1 MATHLVQFCLTT
13 RRCASRMILRVIT
26 RSLICNFNRRM
37 QVKEGINI
45 GIIFLFWTKN
55 CASYHFCANGIFL
68 FALVAKLQ
76 RHQLTKFV
84 IMSDEWALVFY
95 DIDGNSL
102 YFNLWKISSVY
113 LAGWDIK
120 RIENNQ
126 STSDRGHNLISKF
139 CNKIFFSWLR
149 EA

>member
-1 MATHLVQFCLTT
+1 MYLVQFCLST
-13 RRCASRMILRVIT
+13 RRCSSRMILRVIT
-26 RSLICNFNRRM
+26 RYLICNFNRRM

-55 CASYHFCANGIFL
+55 YASYHFCANGIFL
-68 FALVAKLQ
+68 FSLVAKLQ

-84 IMSDEWALVFY
+84 IMSEEWALVFY
-95 DIDGNSL
+95 DIDRNSL

-113 LAGWDIK
+113 LASWDIK

-126 STSDRGHNLISKF
+126 SASDRGHNLISKF
-139 CNKIFFSWLR
+139 CNKIFFFSWLR
-149 EA
+149 